1 MKEINLTEA
10 QVQELEE
17 LNRSEFV
24 KLARREARLAY
35 KKRQRLYQL
44 RNLEKRG
51 KELAAAG
58 ITLENIEAQIIALET
73 DDLTE
78 E

>member
-24 KLARREARLAY
+24 KLARREIRLAY
-35 KKRQRLYQL
+35 KKRQRLYKL

-58 ITLENIEAQIIALET
+58 ITLENIEAQIMALET